1 MTKKAWGKEEL
12 EGKLKTGISNIHD
25 DVVAHYKLGLGYSQG
40 QGVAQSYVVFQ
51 LFKLFSRKDSIL
63 LPLIF

>member
-51 LFKLFSRKDSIL
+51 
-63 LPLIF
+63 